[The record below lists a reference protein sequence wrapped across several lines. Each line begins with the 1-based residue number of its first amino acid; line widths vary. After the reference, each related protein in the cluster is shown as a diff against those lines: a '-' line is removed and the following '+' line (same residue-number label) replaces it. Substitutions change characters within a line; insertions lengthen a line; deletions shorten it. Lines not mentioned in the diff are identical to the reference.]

1 MRDVV
6 FSVLNGSAVLQLL
19 SQSITTIKLV
29 FRFYMLHSIYKKDKR
44 SFGMNSSQF
53 QAFAKDC
60 RLNQAGMNMVG
71 VIFKTVSGQV
81 ISFHSKLTFC
91 LRGSKPTTLRIAFI
105 A

>member
-1 MRDVV
+1 M
-6 FSVLNGSAVLQLL
+6 LQLL

-71 VIFKTVSGQV
+71 VIFKTVTGQV
-81 ISFHSKLTFC
+81 INRNRFAVSSLSASAARSQTTAELHSLLDFLTVVYV
-91 LRGSKPTTLRIAFI
+91 
-105 A
+105 